1 MKTFKEKIKDKYAWD
16 VSDLAP
22 YTDEQSQE
30 ILTDLTYNSGFTAR
44 VAVMEN
50 VKGSEKI
57 KLLNSE
63 PALKSAAT
71 CGWNAS
77 GGAIFSDVTLTTDRI
92 KIQESY
98 CNEDLN
104 GTWAQLLN
112 QAGANRQDQT
122 LPMEEV
128 MKAYYIKKAAKLNQD
143 LIFNGDTTSINPNLV
158 FYDGLRKKWKADADL
173 GVYNSAETSITTTN
187 AFSIAL
193 GLYNAIDP
201 VLFDNEEMIEIIVG
215 RETYRKII
223 EAVYNDNNYHHTL
236 QEVAGTEPSFI
247 LLTTNI
253 RVRAYSQLNGTDE
266 MYQVDYRYIFYGTDL
281 EDDMAGFEAKYNDH
295 DETLRFGVKWRSGI
309 NYVFPQYFTRLELAN
324 S

>member
-143 LIFNGDTTSINPNLV
+143 LIFNGDTASVNPNLV
-158 FYDGLRKKWKADADL
+158 FYDGLRKKWKADANL
-173 GVYNSAETSITTTN
+173 GVYNSVETSITATN

-223 EAVYNDNNYHHTL
+223 EAVYKDNNYHHTL
-236 QEVAGTEPSFI
+236 QEETGTEPSFI
-247 LLTTNI
+247 LPTTNI

-281 EDDMAGFEAKYNDH
+281 EDDMAGFEAKYNDN

>member
-1 MKTFKEKIKDKYAWD
+1 MKTLKEKIKDKYAWD

-30 ILTDLTYNSGFTAR
+30 ILTDLTYNSGLTAR
-44 VAVMEN
+44 VAVMEG

-63 PALKSAAT
+63 PALKSAAS
-71 CGWNAS
+71 CGWSAS
-77 GGAIFSDVTLTTDRI
+77 GGAIFSDVTISTERI

-143 LIFNGDTTSINPNLV
+143 LLFNGDTASVNPNLV
-158 FYDGLRKKWKADADL
+158 FFDGLRKKWQADADL
-173 GVYNSAETSITTTN
+173 NVYNSAETSITTAN
-187 AFSIAL
+187 ALSIAW

-201 VLFDNEEMIEIIVG
+201 VLFDNDESVEIIVG

-223 EAVYNDNNYHHTL
+223 EGVYADNNFHHTL
-236 QEVAGTEPSFI
+236 QEEAGTEPSFI
-247 LLTTNI
+247 LPTTNI

-266 MYQVDYRYIFYGTDL
+266 MYQVDYRFIFYATDL
-281 EDDMAGFEAKYNDH
+281 EDDMSGFEAKYNDH
-295 DETLRFGVKWRSGI
+295 DETLRFGVKWRSGV
-309 NYVFPQYFTRLELAN
+309 NYVYPEYFTRLELAT

>member
-143 LIFNGDTTSINPNLV
+143 LIFNGDTASVNPNLV
-158 FYDGLRKKWKADADL
+158 FYDGLRKKWKADANL
-173 GVYNSAETSITTTN
+173 GVYNSVETSITTTN
-187 AFSIAL
+187 ALSITL
-193 GLYNAIDP
+193 GMYNVIDP

-223 EAVYNDNNYHHTL
+223 EAVYKDNNYHHTL
-236 QEVAGTEPSFI
+236 QEETGTEPSFI
-247 LLTTNI
+247 LPTTNI

-281 EDDMAGFEAKYNDH
+281 EDDMAGFEAKYNDN